1 MTTTLFDELVW
12 RGLVHQVT
20 DEDVAR
26 QALAGNTTVYI
37 GFDPTSTSLH
47 VGSLLQIMTLVRLQ
61 RAGHRAVALV
71 GGGTGLIGDPSGKT
85 AERTLLTAD
94 TVRGNADA
102 LRGVLARF
110 LDFEGDNPALLINNL
125 DWLGGLGLLTFLRD
139 VGKHF
144 SVNAMVQRDSV
155 RTRLEERNQGISYT
169 EFSYMLLQAYD
180 FMALYQ
186 EHGCQ
191 AQFGGSDQ
199 WGNMV
204 SGIDLIRRAGLSD
217 VGQPFALTSPLIVS
231 RSGKKFGKTED
242 GAVWLD
248 ADRTSPYA
256 FYQFWLQTSDEDVAD
271 YLRYFTLLD
280 RATIEGHVD
289 EHQQAPHKRHG
300 QRVLAE
306 EITRF
311 VHGEAGLQQ
320 AQRATEVLFTGKV
333 AGIPAAELKEIFADV
348 PSATVSRAELN
359 AQGVRALLV
368 GEGLPFASNSDA
380 KRALKQGSVTVNGQK
395 LAANPNADF
404 DSLIDDELAVV
415 RLGKKRYHLVRVL

>member
-1 MTTTLFDELVW
+1 
-12 RGLVHQVT
+12 
-20 DEDVAR
+20 
-26 QALAGNTTVYI
+26 
-37 GFDPTSTSLH
+37 
-47 VGSLLQIMTLVRLQ
+47 
-61 RAGHRAVALV
+61 
-71 GGGTGLIGDPSGKT
+71 
-85 AERTLLTAD
+85 
-94 TVRGNADA
+94 
-102 LRGVLARF
+102 
-110 LDFEGDNPALLINNL
+110 
-125 DWLGGLGLLTFLRD
+125 
-139 VGKHF
+139 
-144 SVNAMVQRDSV
+144 
-155 RTRLEERNQGISYT
+155 
-169 EFSYMLLQAYD
+169 
-180 FMALYQ
+180 
-186 EHGCQ
+186 
-191 AQFGGSDQ
+191 
-199 WGNMV
+199 MV

-280 RATIEGHVD
+280 RPTIEEHVA
-289 EHQQAPHKRHG
+289 EHQLAAHKRHG

-395 LAANPNADF
+395 LAANPNAEF
-404 DSLIDDELAVV
+404 DALIDDELAVV
-415 RLGKKRYHLVRVL
+415 RLGKKRYHLVRVR